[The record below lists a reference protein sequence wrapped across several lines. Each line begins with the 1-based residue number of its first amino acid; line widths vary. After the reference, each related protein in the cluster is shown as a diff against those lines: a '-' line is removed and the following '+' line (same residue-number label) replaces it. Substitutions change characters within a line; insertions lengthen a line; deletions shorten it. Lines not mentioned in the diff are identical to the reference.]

1 MASGELVSD
10 NLCLDGD
17 GENPR
22 KIVLYECHGLRG
34 NQQWFITEVMIQ
46 SQTEKEPVL
55 VYDQYH

>member
-34 NQQWFITEVMIQ
+34 NQQWFITEVLGV
-46 SQTEKEPVL
+46 SPLWFAGLLFSVFK
-55 VYDQYH
+55 

>member
-34 NQQWFITEVMIQ
+34 NQQWFITEVTI
-46 SQTEKEPVL
+46 EKEREPAL
-55 VYDQYH
+55 VYH

>member
-34 NQQWFITEVMIQ
+34 NQQWFITEVGV
-46 SQTEKEPVL
+46 STLCFCSTFVL
-55 VYDQYH
+55 ICF